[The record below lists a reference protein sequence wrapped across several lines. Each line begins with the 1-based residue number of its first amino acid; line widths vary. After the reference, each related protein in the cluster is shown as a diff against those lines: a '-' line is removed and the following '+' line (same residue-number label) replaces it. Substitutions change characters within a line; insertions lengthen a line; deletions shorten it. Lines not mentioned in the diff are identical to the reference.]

1 MSELRP
7 AGMFLKRAFLL
18 IGLACLGPSCMPMEV
33 GPDNPPPTSAWS
45 SFSYTFDLKEKDAPP
60 NSVPITVAVVNA
72 KYKLEESALK
82 MDLYKKLGKGFSAS
96 MGVDLNRIII
106 AKGMTSRGPF
116 TDLDEITYKDKE
128 NSTLTLYPEVFIE
141 AKAEYP
147 KPQGDAHLVYYQVNG
162 QRIYRMQRNFILR
175 IGGWIAF
182 NMEEPLT
189 HQKMWVKRLNLD
201 EATLQGIEI
210 YEANEVV
217 TGYTGLFNETPLVR
231 YDMGAIEYDGKVDI
245 LANFIKSNYTAV
257 MQKCWTYLEPEEALQ
272 LKKQCVEIRVKSG
285 FSIPK

>member
-1 MSELRP
+1 MIASRRVLP
-7 AGMFLKRAFLL
+7 L
-18 IGLACLGPSCMPMEV
+18 IALACLAPACMPMEV
-33 GPDNPPPTSAWS
+33 GPDNPPPVSQWG
-45 SFSYTFDLKEKDAPP
+45 SFNYTFDLKEKDAPP

-82 MDLYKKLGKGFSAS
+82 MDVYKKVGKGFSAS

-116 TDLDEITYKDKE
+116 ADLDEITYKDKE

-141 AKAEYP
+141 VKAEYP

-162 QRIYRMQRNFILR
+162 ERTYRMQRSFTLR

-201 EATLQGIEI
+201 DVTVQGIEI
-210 YEANEVV
+210 YGTKEVI
-217 TGYTGLFNETPLVR
+217 TGYTGLFNEQAVTR
-231 YDMGAIEYDGKVDI
+231 YDMGEIEYDGKVDR
-245 LANFIKSNYTAV
+245 LADYIKSNYTAI
-257 MQKCWTYLEPEEALQ
+257 MQKCWVYLEPEEALQ
-272 LKKQCVEIRVKSG
+272 LKKQCAEIRVKSG